1 MGLRSAASEL
11 ASATLSVS
19 WLDRGQ
25 TKTVPGKQ
33 SVATAPMSGFSST
46 KLSLNATTL
55 LSWILT
61 DQPILIIAI

>member
-1 MGLRSAASEL
+1 MVLRSAASEL

-19 WLDRGQ
+19 WLDWGQ

-33 SVATAPMSGFSST
+33 SIATAPMSRFSSA

-55 LSWILT
+55 LNWILT
-61 DQPILIIAI
+61 DQPILFIAI